1 MTEEL
6 LEIRKK
12 LSKKLKKDRFEHTI
26 GVMYT
31 AASLA
36 MCYGEDVEKA
46 LTAGLLHDCAKYCSS
61 EDQIVLCR
69 KHGIELTESELEMP
83 ALIHAKLGAYLA
95 RHKYK
100 IKDPDILDAITY
112 HTTGRPGMTMLE
124 KIIYI
129 ADYIEPNRKIIPG
142 LQEIRGL
149 VFQDIDRA
157 VYLSA
162 QRTVRYLKDGGR
174 AVDPMTV
181 STCEYYKKKKKKG
194 DTHMNQSKEMA
205 RIAWQ
210 ALSDKK
216 GEDIKIIDIT
226 GVSVLADYFIIASGN
241 SESQISA
248 LVDNVEEELHKAGYH
263 LKQREGRSG
272 ASWILLNFGDII
284 VHVFDKEN
292 RLFYDLERIWKDGKD
307 IAPEQLAE

>member
-61 EDQIVLCR
+61 EDQLVLCR

-95 RHKYK
+95 SHKYK
-100 IKDPDILDAITY
+100 IKDPDILDAIKY

-149 VFQDIDRA
+149 VFQDINRA

-181 STCEYYKKKKKKG
+181 STCEYYKY
-194 DTHMNQSKEMA
+194 S
-205 RIAWQ
+205 RIF
-210 ALSDKK
+210 LSA
-216 GEDIKIIDIT
+216 
-226 GVSVLADYFIIASGN
+226 V
-241 SESQISA
+241 
-248 LVDNVEEELHKAGYH
+248 
-263 LKQREGRSG
+263 R
-272 ASWILLNFGDII
+272 
-284 VHVFDKEN
+284 
-292 RLFYDLERIWKDGKD
+292 
-307 IAPEQLAE
+307 

>member
-1 MTEEL
+1 MTDQL
-6 LEIRKK
+6 TEIRKR
-12 LSKKLKKDRFEHTI
+12 LSKVLKKERFEHTI

-36 MCYGEDVEKA
+36 MRYGEDVEQA
-46 LTAGLLHDCAKYCSS
+46 MTAGLLHDCGKFCPAK
-61 EDQIVLCR
+61 EQIKLC
-69 KHGIELTESELEMP
+69 KKNGISLTESEIEMP

-95 RHKYK
+95 RHEYGV
-100 IKDPDILDAITY
+100 KDKDVLSAVTY
-112 HTTGRPGMTMLE
+112 HTTGRPDMTMLE

-181 STCEYYKKKKKKG
+181 STCEYYK
-194 DTHMNQSKEMA
+194 
-205 RIAWQ
+205 
-210 ALSDKK
+210 
-216 GEDIKIIDIT
+216 
-226 GVSVLADYFIIASGN
+226 
-241 SESQISA
+241 
-248 LVDNVEEELHKAGYH
+248 
-263 LKQREGRSG
+263 
-272 ASWILLNFGDII
+272 
-284 VHVFDKEN
+284 
-292 RLFYDLERIWKDGKD
+292 
-307 IAPEQLAE
+307 

>member
-1 MTEEL
+1 M
-6 LEIRKK
+6 RYAKK

-36 MCYGEDVEKA
+36 MCYGEDAEKA

-61 EDQIVLCR
+61 DDQIVLCR
-69 KHGIELTESELEMP
+69 KYGIELTGSELEMP

-100 IKDPDILDAITY
+100 IKDPEILDAITY

-149 VFQDIDRA
+149 VFRDIDRA

-181 STCEYYKKKKKKG
+181 STCEYYKEK
-194 DTHMNQSKEMA
+194 
-205 RIAWQ
+205 
-210 ALSDKK
+210 
-216 GEDIKIIDIT
+216 
-226 GVSVLADYFIIASGN
+226 
-241 SESQISA
+241 
-248 LVDNVEEELHKAGYH
+248 
-263 LKQREGRSG
+263 
-272 ASWILLNFGDII
+272 
-284 VHVFDKEN
+284 
-292 RLFYDLERIWKDGKD
+292 
-307 IAPEQLAE
+307 